1 MLELFIFLLERVGL
15 IIIVAYILM
24 NIPHFKKVMS
34 ERDRISSQIQLFI
47 VFGLFAVIS
56 NFTGVEIRDN
66 QIVSSQIFS
75 TISSDAAIANTRV
88 LTISVAGLVGG
99 PAVGIAV
106 GIVSGISR
114 YLIGGVDAYTYVVSS
129 CIIGLLSG
137 YFGHRALKNNQYPT
151 IVQGIILGAVME
163 LIQMICII
171 SFASDF
177 NHALDL
183 VSFIMLPM
191 TLINSLGTAIFLSI
205 ILSTLQQEQRM
216 RAVQTHDVL
225 NLANQTLPYFRL
237 GLNEESA
244 TQAAQII
251 KDLMKVSAVSITNKT
266 DILAHVGAASDHH
279 VPKKKI
285 ITDLSKQVISS
296 GEIKEAHSKEEIG
309 CTHPGCPLEGAI
321 VIPLYVNDAVVGTL
335 KLYFTDNKK
344 LTYVERRLAE
354 GLADIFSSQ
363 IELGE
368 IEMQSKLLKDAE
380 IKSLQ
385 AQVNPHFF
393 FNAMNTISALIRV
406 DSEKARELLLN
417 LSNFF
422 RSNLQGARQ
431 NTITIDK
438 EIQQVEAYL
447 SLEQARFP
455 DRFQINFDI
464 EENCKD
470 AEVPP
475 FIIQIL
481 VENAIKHAFHNRK
494 TGNVIDVVVKREMDE
509 MQISVSDNGNGI
521 PIEKRDKIGLIEVDS
536 TFGTGSALENLNKR
550 LVGLYNMDARLQFV
564 TGDEG
569 TKFYTHIPYE
579 ERSTIDENIG
589 G

>member
-1 MLELFIFLLERVGL
+1 MLGLFILLLERVGL
-15 IIIVAYILM
+15 IILVAYILM

-34 ERDRISSQIQLFI
+34 EREKLSSQIQLI
-47 VFGLFAVIS
+47 IIFGLFAVVS

-66 QIVSSQIFS
+66 HVVSSQIFR
-75 TISSDAAIANTRV
+75 TISDDAAIANTRV

-99 PAVGIAV
+99 PIVGLTV

-114 YLIGGVDAYTYVVSS
+114 YLIGGIDAYTYVYSS
-129 CIIGLLSG
+129 IIIGLVSG
-137 YFGHRALKNNQYPT
+137 YFGHRARKH
-151 IVQGIILGAVME
+151 
-163 LIQMICII
+163 IQMICII
-171 SFASDF
+171 SFASNFD
-177 NHALDL
+177 NALNL
-183 VSFIMLPM
+183 VSIIILPM

-205 ILSTLQQEQRM
+205 IISTLQQEQHM
-216 RAVQTHDVL
+216 KAVQTHEVL

-237 GLNEESA
+237 GLNESSA
-244 TQAAQII
+244 TEAAQII

-285 ITDLSKQVISS
+285 ITDLSKEVIRS
-296 GEIKEAHSKEEIG
+296 GEIKEAHTTEEIG

-321 VIPLYVNDAVVGTL
+321 VIPLYVNEEVVGTL
-335 KLYFTDNKK
+335 KLYFTDSKK

-431 NTITIDK
+431 NTITIEK

-455 DRFQINFDI
+455 NRFNIHFEI
-464 EENCKD
+464 
-470 AEVPP
+470 AEDCVNAQVPP

-494 TGNVIDVVVKREMDE
+494 TGNNIDVVVRKDIDE
-509 MQISVSDNGNGI
+509 IEISVTDNGNGI
-521 PIEKRDKIGLIEVDS
+521 LKEKRDKIGIIEVNS
-536 TFGTGSALENLNKR
+536 TSGTGSALENLNKR
-550 LVGLYNMDARLQFV
+550 LVGLYNSDAKLKFI
-564 TGDEG
+564 TGEHG

-579 ERSTIDENIG
+579 REELL
-589 G
+589 

>member
-1 MLELFIFLLERVGL
+1 MIELFIFLLERVGL

-24 NIPHFKKVMS
+24 NIAHFKKVMS
-34 ERDRISSQIQLFI
+34 EREKLSSQIQLFVI
-47 VFGLFAVIS
+47 FGLFAVIS

-66 QIVSSQIFS
+66 HIVSSQIFS
-75 TISSDAAIANTRV
+75 KISSDAAIANTRV

-99 PAVGIAV
+99 PVVGITV

-114 YLIGGVDAYTYVVSS
+114 YLIGGVDAHTYVISS
-129 CIIGLLSG
+129 CIIGLVSG

-151 IVQGIILGAVME
+151 IVQGMIIGIIME

-171 SFASDF
+171 SFASNF
-177 NHALDL
+177 EHARDL
-183 VSFIMLPM
+183 VSIIILPM
-191 TLINSLGTAIFLSI
+191 TVINSIGTAIFLSI
-205 ILSTLQQEQRM
+205 ILSTLQQEQHM

-225 NLANQTLPYFRL
+225 NLANQTLPFFRL

-251 KDLMKVSAVSITNKT
+251 LDLMKVSAVSITNKT

-285 ITDLSKQVISS
+285 ITDLSKQVIRS
-296 GEIKEAHSKEEIG
+296 GEIKEAHSREEIG

-321 VIPLYVNDAVVGTL
+321 VIPLYVNDEVVGTL
-335 KLYFTDNKK
+335 KLYFTDNRKM
-344 LTYVERRLAE
+344 TYVERRLAE
-354 GLADIFSSQ
+354 GLAAIFSSQ

-368 IEMQSKLLKDAE
+368 IEMQTKLLKDAE

-431 NTITIDK
+431 NTITIEK

-455 DRFQINFDI
+455 NRFNIHFDVA
-464 EENCKD
+464 ENCTD

-494 TGNVIDVVVKREMDE
+494 RGNNIDVVVKRDIDE
-509 MQISVSDNGNGI
+509 IEISVTDNGNGI
-521 PIEKRDKIGLIEVDS
+521 PQEKRHKIGLIEVDS
-536 TFGTGSALENLNKR
+536 TSGTGSALENLNKR
-550 LVGLYNMDARLQFV
+550 LVGLYNMNARLQF
-564 TGDEG
+564 TTSEQG
-569 TKFYTHIPYE
+569 TRFYTHIPYHRE
-579 ERSTIDENIG
+579 EIL
-589 G
+589 